1 MANGVDDAT
10 DRCIKGR
17 CWTGPI
23 LVVGTKGGGIIDLHM
38 WVRVMLSKHYPKEA
52 TLNMIQCVEWSHVH
66 EEHAI
71 FSFATGREPLSSIL
85 REIYVRAMLDHN
97 GVLRS
102 NCATYHFAIVGQD
115 EQERCDALADHYD
128 WLARVSARSKAM
140 KGASA

>member
-1 MANGVDDAT
+1 MTSSFN
-10 DRCIKGR
+10 
-17 CWTGPI
+17 
-23 LVVGTKGGGIIDLHM
+23 VGTKGGGIIDLRM
-38 WVRVMLSKHYPKEA
+38 WVTV
-52 TLNMIQCVEWSHVH
+52 
-66 EEHAI
+66 
-71 FSFATGREPLSSIL
+71 L
-85 REIYVRAMLDHN
+85 REICVRATLDHN